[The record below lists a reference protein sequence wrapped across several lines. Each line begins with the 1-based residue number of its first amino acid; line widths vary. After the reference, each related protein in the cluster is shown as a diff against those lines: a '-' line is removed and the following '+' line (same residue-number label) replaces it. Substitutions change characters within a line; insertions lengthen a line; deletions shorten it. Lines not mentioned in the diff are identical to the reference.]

1 MKFQLFRL
9 RPLILSSTACAS
21 TGWKFSF
28 LVASEDAVKPTCPSM
43 TVTELLPK
51 RILLLALTRAP
62 LPLAWLKWPVALL
75 KSAPPP
81 MAGLDE
87 LMETP
92 GSDITGVA
100 PPEETNGAVAVTA
113 VTTDPGTSL
122 ETPMEP
128 SWISAPV
135 SDPSKT
141 LAPVTALSARLTV
154 VTQPIHFFSE
164 CPPGGSSFGGSPFGG
179 AF

>member
-1 MKFQLFRL
+1 MLKLPVVL
-9 RPLILSSTACAS
+9 RKS
-21 TGWKFSF
+21 
-28 LVASEDAVKPTCPSM
+28 
-43 TVTELLPK
+43 
-51 RILLLALTRAP
+51 ALAP
-62 LPLAWLKWPVALL
+62 LAVFKLPVVLPESALPPLAVLKLPVALL

-81 MAGLDE
+81 MAVLDE
-87 LMETP
+87 LMVTP